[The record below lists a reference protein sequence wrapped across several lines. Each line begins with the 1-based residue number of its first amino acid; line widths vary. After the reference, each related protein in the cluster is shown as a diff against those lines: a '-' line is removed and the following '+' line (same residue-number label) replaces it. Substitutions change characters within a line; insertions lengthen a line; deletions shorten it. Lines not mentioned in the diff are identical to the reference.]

1 MKKVPVKTSPPPFYF
16 KKDGVLPPRRLPFWS
31 ICRFL
36 PPSLDWQAAQQLA
49 WDHTDQTRCPLRF
62 MMWFLHCLV
71 LYPIEDTCFSCEAS
85 KVSVTRMGSVGS
97 SYPPPPFREPDLT
110 ARHWLS
116 CFLFRLPWPCPTT
129 ACKAGMKCS
138 SGRCVPSPSPPFSL
152 VCSRVLRRK
161 LGIDWTK
168 SASDNTRGRGREGGG
183 VGGMMCR
190 LCGVTK
196 QMKTKG
202 KSKGTVSQQAR
213 ECSLGGYTVAPTFL
227 IHCMLI
233 RSVPDHMF

>member
-1 MKKVPVKTSPPPFYF
+1 
-16 KKDGVLPPRRLPFWS
+16 
-31 ICRFL
+31 
-36 PPSLDWQAAQQLA
+36 
-49 WDHTDQTRCPLRF
+49 

-71 LYPIEDTCFSCEAS
+71 LHPIGDTCFSCEAS
-85 KVSVTRMGSVGS
+85 KVSVTRMGSIGS
-97 SYPPPPFREPDLT
+97 SYSPLREPDLT

-129 ACKAGMKCS
+129 AWEAGMKCS
-138 SGRCVPSPSPPFSL
+138 SGRCVLSPSPPFSL
-152 VCSRVLRRK
+152 VRSRVLRRK

-168 SASDNTRGRGREGGG
+168 SASDNTGGRGQC
-183 VGGMMCR
+183 VAFAVW
-190 LCGVTK
+190 LK

-213 ECSLGGYTVAPTFL
+213 ECRLRGYTVAPTFL

-233 RSVPDHMF
+233 RSVPDRMF